1 MGFYNL
7 QDDQTG
13 RMTFSQ
19 LYTEWIQYKKQF
31 VKAANKKRS
40 ISPTTIRRYERDFT
54 NYIKGYPIENMEI
67 QLIKT
72 PQLEI
77 MIKDIIQDKDL
88 SEKCAG
94 NLIVYIRQAFAYAR
108 RSGYINEDPAEILD
122 RALLLSMCRFILP
135 KNDEDKVLTINE
147 LAELREA
154 VLRHEIR
161 HPSYMPDYAIELA
174 ILTGMRVGELAALH
188 WGDVDD
194 EYIHID
200 YSEHRLDYSDKPSE
214 LVIDEPKSGK
224 HRKLQMT
231 DDIKR
236 IFWKIKH
243 IGFRSEEGFIFCDSN
258 GKRYTGHDISCAVT
272 RRAEEAGIRR
282 TSIHGIRRTV
292 SSLLNTVLPQ
302 KVVADM
308 LGHTERVN
316 EQHYNFST
324 AENAEKMRALEE
336 VSSKVINFKSIS
348 QKKTKAGN
356 A

>member
-1 MGFYNL
+1 
-7 QDDQTG
+7 
-13 RMTFSQ
+13 
-19 LYTEWIQYKKQF
+19 
-31 VKAANKKRS
+31 
-40 ISPTTIRRYERDFT
+40 
-54 NYIKGYPIENMEI
+54 
-67 QLIKT
+67 
-72 PQLEI
+72 
-77 MIKDIIQDKDL
+77 
-88 SEKCAG
+88 
-94 NLIVYIRQAFAYAR
+94 
-108 RSGYINEDPAEILD
+108 
-122 RALLLSMCRFILP
+122 MCRFTPP

-147 LAELREA
+147 FAKLREA
-154 VLRHEIR
+154 VLRHETK

-174 ILTGMRVGELAALH
+174 ILTGMRVGELVALH

-200 YSEHRLDYSDKPSE
+200 YSEHRLDYSNRPSE

-231 DDIKR
+231 DDIRR
-236 IFWKIKH
+236 IFWKIKK
-243 IGFRSEEGFIFCDSN
+243 IGFHSEEGFIFCDST
-258 GKRYTGHDISCAVT
+258 GERYTGHDISCAVT
-272 RRAEEAGIRR
+272 RRAEEAGVRR

-302 KVVADM
+302 KAVADM

-316 EQHYNFST
+316 EQHYNFSM

-348 QKKTKAGN
+348 QEKLKAGN